1 MFSFI
6 ASSLSYG
13 VLSQWNILCIDHVV
27 IRPIYYWFYSG
38 YLIGIFF
45 EINLLRYNW
54 YEKFP
59 YDGRSAIQKRCKFYI
74 EIRQEKF
81 TWFFLQQITCFK
93 IFELYSITLHPYPD
107 KRDHYLN
114 LQSYNLIEI
123 LIPKVEKKLNMEI
136 FISLIFCSSLW
147 SSLENLQPFPESS
160 LFFLEGIIYQSH
172 NI

>member
-1 MFSFI
+1 MRNFRMMAEVPF
-6 ASSLSYG
+6 
-13 VLSQWNILCIDHVV
+13 
-27 IRPIYYWFYSG
+27 
-38 YLIGIFF
+38 
-45 EINLLRYNW
+45 
-54 YEKFP
+54 K
-59 YDGRSAIQKRCKFYI
+59 KRCKFYI

-93 IFELYSITLHPYPD
+93 IFELYSITLHLYPD
-107 KRDHYLN
+107 KRDHYFN

-160 LFFLEGIIYQSH
+160 VFFFGRYNSIRVITYNFWTESDYTHDGA
-172 NI
+172 